1 MIKVGV
7 NKRPRRAVRAARAGW
22 AVAMLLSAGC
32 GFEPGG
38 ARSQRHRE
46 RGEDGQTLVLD
57 DLKAIASDA
66 SLTMEEK
73 RRLLREAG
81 LRDEDLIDALI
92 NAG

>member
-1 MIKVGV
+1 MIKVSV
-7 NKRPRRAVRAARAGW
+7 NRPRRAAW
-22 AVAMLLSAGC
+22 AVAAAMLLSAGC

-46 RGEDGQTLVLD
+46 RGGDGQTLVLD
-57 DLKAIASDA
+57 DLKAIAADA
-66 SLTMEEK
+66 SLTTEEK

-92 NAG
+92 DAG